1 VWEFECTLARVL
13 TRTGRFTVMAERKED
28 AEEQALKILA
38 DPKNPAVQWDAE
50 AACQSSMVVSI
61 EKVEKA

>member
-1 VWEFECTLARVL
+1 
-13 TRTGRFTVMAERKED
+13 MAERKED